1 MLVLHA
7 AVLLEL
13 GPVKL
18 DDIKDVLSLLKNLI
32 LLQVLQAR
40 F

>member
-1 MLVLHA
+1 MLVLDA

>member
-13 GPVKL
+13 GSIEL
-18 DDIKDVLSLLKNLI
+18 DDIKDVLSLFKNLV
-32 LLQVLQAR
+32 LLQILQAR

>member
-1 MLVLHA
+1 MLVLYT

-13 GPVKL
+13 GPVEL
-18 DDIKDVLSLLKNLI
+18 DDIKDVLSLFKDLV

>member
-13 GPVKL
+13 GPVEL
-18 DDIKDVLSLLKNLI
+18 DDIKDVLSLFKNLI